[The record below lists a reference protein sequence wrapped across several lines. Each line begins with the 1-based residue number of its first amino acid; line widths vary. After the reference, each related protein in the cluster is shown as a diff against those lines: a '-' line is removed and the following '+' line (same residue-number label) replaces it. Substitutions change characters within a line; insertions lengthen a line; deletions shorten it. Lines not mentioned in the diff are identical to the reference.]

1 VKSKASEVKS
11 VKLIV
16 MNYYLILIQFLFALV
31 ALFLFWQSVS
41 YFRRMWRYKKVKA
54 MPFPTFYISILQN
67 IHHYQTLTSKH
78 KEKLH
83 LLMLLFIDQKEFMGA
98 KGMTITDEVRVIIA
112 FYACLMRLG
121 FELGE
126 KDNVST
132 IIVYPEHFLVDDSHT
147 SNGIHYSRTS
157 VLEGQSANGTVVIS
171 WQDIRK
177 NIAEQDKENVI
188 IHEFAHELDF
198 EDGLADGT
206 PLLEYSNYQKW
217 SEVFSKAF
225 RTLYE
230 DAQIQK
236 DSEALR
242 LLGDYALTNEAEF
255 FAVCSERFFETPE
268 AFNEYFPDV
277 YEALKQFYRRDT
289 AES

>member
-1 VKSKASEVKS
+1 MTS
-11 VKLIV
+11 
-16 MNYYLILIQFLFALV
+16 YYLLLIQFLFALV
-31 ALFLFWQSVS
+31 ALFLFWQSVR

-54 MPFPTFYISILQN
+54 MPFPTSYMTILQN
-67 IHHYQTLTSKH
+67 IHQYRTLTPKH

-83 LLMLLFIDQKEFMGA
+83 LLILLFIDQKEFIAA
-98 KGMTITDEVRVIIA
+98 KGMTITDEVKAIIA

-147 SNGIHYSRTS
+147 SNGIHHTRTS

-171 WQDIRK
+171 WQDIEQ
-177 NIAEQDKENVI
+177 NIAKPGKENVI

-225 RTLYE
+225 DTLHE
-230 DAQIQK
+230 DTQK
-236 DSEALR
+236 KKDTEALR
-242 LLGDYALTNEAEF
+242 LLGGYALTNEAEF

-268 AFNEYFPDV
+268 TFRKYFPDV
-277 YEALKQFYRRDT
+277 YEELKHFYRLNT
-289 AES
+289 EAL